1 MMLIQYNIIQKM
13 YRGIIV
19 FCLIVAVKKNF
30 CSYYCENLDI
40 RDTIEARLDERD
52 PASLI
57 KKLILILYHLVPG
70 KVGYRLKWAV
80 TITKS
85 AWPCVSIFYV

>member
-57 KKLILILYHLVPG
+57 KKIILILYHLVPFRS
-70 KVGYRLKWAV
+70 RLSKMGGHE
-80 TITKS
+80 
-85 AWPCVSIFYV
+85 